1 MPIRKEMRV
10 RRLTVFNSVTLDGY
24 FTDRNGDMSWAKGD
38 PNDAEWNEFVTN
50 LVPGARKLK
59 AGNVLL
65 CYEPQA

>member
-38 PNDAEWNEFVTN
+38 PNDAVN
-50 LVPGARKLK
+50 LKRTKARNFEN
-59 AGNVLL
+59 GNVLL